1 MVSESPGRN
10 ESERTTGLET
20 VYSRGRAFLHE
31 AKAAW
36 NAANWPTRRITL
48 AGLERQHDDKDALS
62 NWRNP
67 TRPGEKSTEAR
78 KPYNWQ
84 HQEVGGKAR
93 GWRRGQ

>member
-1 MVSESPGRN
+1 MVSESSGRN

-36 NAANWPTRRITL
+36 NVAYWLKRRDTL
-48 AGLERQHDDKDALS
+48 AGLERQHGDKDALS

-67 TRPGEKSTEAR
+67 TRPGREIDGSKEA
-78 KPYNWQ
+78 
-84 HQEVGGKAR
+84 V
-93 GWRRGQ
+93 

>member
-1 MVSESPGRN
+1 MVSESSGRN

-20 VYSRGRAFLHE
+20 VYPRGRAFLHE

-36 NAANWPTRRITL
+36 NVANWPKRRNTL

-67 TRPGEKSTEAR
+67 TRPGREIDGSKEA
-78 KPYNWQ
+78 
-84 HQEVGGKAR
+84 V
-93 GWRRGQ
+93 